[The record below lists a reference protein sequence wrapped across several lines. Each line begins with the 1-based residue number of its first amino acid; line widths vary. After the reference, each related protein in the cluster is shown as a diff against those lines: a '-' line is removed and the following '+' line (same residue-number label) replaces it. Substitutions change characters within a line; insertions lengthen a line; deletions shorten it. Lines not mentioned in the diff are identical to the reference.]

1 MDPFLTIHA
10 AKIVT
15 NSNLE
20 LGKCGRKEFS
30 LIVMG
35 NKIQEKDKFVTQYNI
50 SNVNFFPCIPR
61 QNWARRG
68 GGKEE

>member
-1 MDPFLTIHA
+1 
-10 AKIVT
+10 
-15 NSNLE
+15 
-20 LGKCGRKEFS
+20 
-30 LIVMG
+30 MG